1 MVQWTDKPAREPKP
15 QVVPEEPKAEERRPE
30 TVARPM
36 VRKARRSRMA
46 GTLQV
51 VTICGVFGL
60 IVTAVLMFK
69 DMKAPSAT
77 ASPTTASAS
86 PASPGTASAATQ
98 ERDPA
103 TGRIVVM
110 DRDQCRELGFD
121 NQSGKMVHKGA
132 VNCHDAA
139 HGSTTGQSLYRHPTN
154 RLDHIRRS
162 FAQ

>member
-1 MVQWTDKPAREPKP
+1 MVQWTDKPARAPKP
-15 QVVPEEPKAEERRPE
+15 QVVPEEIKAEERKPEAVVRP
-30 TVARPM
+30 V

-51 VTICGVFGL
+51 LTICGVFGL
-60 IVTAVLMFK
+60 IVAAVFMFK
-69 DMKAPSAT
+69 EMKTPSAT
-77 ASPTTASAS
+77 ASAN
-86 PASPGTASAATQ
+86 AAAAGAQ

>member
-1 MVQWTDKPAREPKP
+1 MVQWTDKPARAPKP
-15 QVVPEEPKAEERRPE
+15 QVVPEEIKAEERKPEAVVRP
-30 TVARPM
+30 VL
-36 VRKARRSRMA
+36 RKARRSRMA

-51 VTICGVFGL
+51 LTICGVFGL
-60 IVTAVLMFK
+60 IVAAVFMFK
-69 DMKAPSAT
+69 EMKSPSAT
-77 ASPTTASAS
+77 ASANAT
-86 PASPGTASAATQ
+86 SAATQ

-139 HGSTTGQSLYRHPTN
+139 HGATTGQSLYRHPTN
-154 RLDHIRRS
+154 RLEHIRRS